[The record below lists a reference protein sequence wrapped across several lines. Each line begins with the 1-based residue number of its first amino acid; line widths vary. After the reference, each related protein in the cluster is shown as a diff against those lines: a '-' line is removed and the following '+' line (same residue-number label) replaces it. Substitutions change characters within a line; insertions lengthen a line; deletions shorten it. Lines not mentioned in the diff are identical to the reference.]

1 MTAIQILSRRTPKI
15 DDFKGQIIE
24 TLKNNPIPD
33 PVLNERFFTLL
44 MACIQYEPQVD
55 LNKLRP
61 TAEVVS
67 NEVIN
72 VLEAVGGDFRDHEE
86 RIQSLEVIAQKKE
99 SERLKSISSRSGS
112 IYFRPNNNA
121 HSASSAAASGSLS
134 RKNSA
139 TSVLGV
145 LSNEHIG
152 KTGSLDNILFG
163 GGGSSPASPMMGL
176 RTGFS
181 TSSYKNDDLT
191 SVNMM
196 SVMSASFASQDN
208 EDKLSMVRYFANN
221 LRIPGIESTLVA
233 DMLVKNG
240 VANIE
245 ILKRRLLRNDEF
257 LLDLGVEESTNDII
271 LQELVNVGGRRAG
284 EGSEKG
290 SSVGGSVA
298 GSISVVSKGS
308 GKSGGSHSSSFIS
321 SPSAALSHKGRR
333 VNGDV
338 LPTEISR
345 LYYEAAQL
353 NMREALDKL
362 QGYANDKGDKLAEC
376 YLMRMYAL
384 GQGGLTKDTVK
395 AQEMGNR
402 LLPWLKE
409 TMENLPSSDLCAM
422 YIHYLIGI
430 CYAEGLG
437 TTQDHRE
444 GVRWCRQAAEVGYA
458 TAQAYV
464 GYCFFAG
471 LGLPR
476 NLEEAVY
483 WYRLGADQGYAPAQ
497 CNLGLCY
504 EHGYGVPRSYELAV
518 KWYGIAAEQ
527 GDAAALYNLGFCH
540 EKGIGVEEDMKEAVR
555 YYKCSAGYG
564 YTSAEYSLGVSYY
577 FGYGVEQNMEE
588 AVAWYQ
594 IAAEKGYSPAQCNLG
609 LCYENGHGI
618 EKDYI
623 EAVYWYRQAANQSH
637 PASLYY
643 LGFCYFSG
651 MGVERSIEE
660 AVKYYKLSGERK
672 YAPALNNLGFCYF
685 NGMGVAKDYKIA
697 VRYYRESAELGYA
710 AAQYNMGYC
719 YEKGFGVVTKL
730 QHVLQWYK
738 VAADNGNEK
747 AKKALIRLQE

>member
-1 MTAIQILSRRTPKI
+1 
-15 DDFKGQIIE
+15 
-24 TLKNNPIPD
+24 
-33 PVLNERFFTLL
+33 
-44 MACIQYEPQVD
+44 MACIQYDPQVD

-67 NEVIN
+67 NEMITMLEVI
-72 VLEAVGGDFRDHEE
+72 GGDFQDHEE
-86 RIQSLEVIAQKKE
+86 RIANLEVIAQKKE
-99 SERLKSISSRSGS
+99 AERLKSISSRSGS
-112 IYFRPNNNA
+112 IYFRPNNS
-121 HSASSAAASGSLS
+121 HSASAAAASGSLS

-139 TSVLGV
+139 ASNLGV

-152 KTGSLDNILFG
+152 KTDSLDNILSA
-163 GGGSSPASPMMGL
+163 SSPASPMMGL
-176 RTGFS
+176 RKGGLFS
-181 TSSYKNDDLT
+181 SNHSLKGGADDLA
-191 SVNMM
+191 SINMM

-208 EDKLSMVRYFANN
+208 EDKMTMARFFSSN
-221 LRIPGIESTLVA
+221 LRIPGMESTLVA
-233 DMLVKNG
+233 DMLIKNG
-240 VANIE
+240 VANID
-245 ILKRRLLRNDEF
+245 ILKRRLLRNSEF
-257 LLDLGVEESTNDII
+257 LLDLGAEESTNDII
-271 LQELVNVGGRRAG
+271 LQELVHSGNGRGGG

-290 SSVGGSVA
+290 SSIGGSVA
-298 GSISVVSKGS
+298 GSASVNSKGS
-308 GKSGGSHSSSFIS
+308 GKSGGSSSLASSLLS
-321 SPSAALSHKGRR
+321 SPSSANSHKRR
-333 VNGDV
+333 MNGDV

-353 NMREALDKL
+353 NMREALEKL
-362 QGYANDKGDKLAEC
+362 QDYANNKGDKLAEC

-384 GQGGLTKDTVK
+384 GQGGFTKDMVK

-409 TMENLPSSDLCAM
+409 VMENLSSSDLCSM
-422 YIHYLIGI
+422 YIHYLIGV
-430 CYAEGLG
+430 CYSEGLG

-458 TAQAYV
+458 TAQAYL
-464 GYCFFAG
+464 GYCYFAG

-476 NLEEAVY
+476 NLVEAVG

-504 EHGYGVPRSYELAV
+504 EHGHGVPKSYELAV
-518 KWYGIAAEQ
+518 KWYGIAADQ
-527 GDAAALYNLGFCH
+527 GDAAALYNLGFCY
-540 EKGIGVEEDMKEAVR
+540 EKGIGVEQDMKEAVR

-564 YTSAEYSLGVSYY
+564 YTSAQYSLGVCYY

-588 AVAWYQ
+588 AVTWYE
-594 IAAEKGYSPAQCNLG
+594 IAAQKGYPPAQCNLG

-623 EAVYWYRQAANQSH
+623 EAVYWYRQAANQNH

-660 AVKYYKLSGERK
+660 AVKYYKLSGDRK

-685 NGMGVAKDYKIA
+685 NGMGVPKDYKIA
-697 VRYYRESAELGYA
+697 VRYYRESGELGYA

-719 YEKGFGVVTKL
+719 YEKGFGVITKL
-730 QHVLQWYK
+730 QCVLQWYK
-738 VAADNGNEK
+738 AAAENGNEK